1 MKARVSQD
9 PTGRTLA
16 EISNKG
22 KRKPIETTPYG

>member
-1 MKARVSQD
+1 MDPRGFQD

-22 KRKPIETTPYG
+22 EIGPVETISSG